1 MRSDR
6 RFEVA
11 WCALNLLRNYVPIYA
26 VYALMM
32 QQHGLTP
39 VQISLLFIL
48 WSLSALVFEV
58 PSGAVSDRMDRR
70 AVLALSVFIKSAV
83 FLLWLWQPT
92 FAGYAVGF
100 LLWGFGGSLW
110 SGTAEAYLFER
121 LAAMGATERFRSV
134 YGMGSAAAQVGIAL
148 ALFSGGWVFT
158 FGDAVT
164 VWISAAVGLVIG
176 FGIPL
181 CFDHAPRAVRRPRAT
196 SESATMVG
204 RDELVDTLAVNV
216 AEGSG
221 STASTTSS
229 SPLRAAIVEFR
240 DNMAVQQAAL
250 AIGLG
255 LVFYSCFEEYLPLLF
270 DAAGFNSPVMG
281 FWYGACYVVRAVA
294 MASVGRVP
302 GLTQR
307 LPPLTALVLAGL
319 ALAAGGGLGA
329 VGLVIGCMLY
339 FALNGIAE
347 VCIVNDLQQQQ
358 SGAARA
364 TVMSL
369 ARLGILATG
378 PVVYLGIGWLAT
390 LGSWSSTVWL
400 VASGTTVTAALLMW
414 RQRVR
419 GSVGG

>member
-1 MRSDR
+1 MRSVR
-6 RFEVA
+6 RFELA
-11 WCALNLLRNYVPIYA
+11 WCALNLLRNCAPIYA

-32 QQHGLTP
+32 QKHGLTP

-70 AVLALSVFIKSAV
+70 AVLALSGFIQSAV

-92 FAGYAVGF
+92 FAGFAVGF

-121 LAAMGATERFRSV
+121 LAAIGATERFQAV

-158 FGDAVT
+158 FGDSVT
-164 VWISAAVGLVIG
+164 VWVSVAVGLLIG

-181 CFDHAPRAVRRPRAT
+181 CFDRAPRALRGAPA
-196 SESATMVG
+196 SA
-204 RDELVDTLAVNV
+204 A
-216 AEGSG
+216 A
-221 STASTTSS
+221 S
-229 SPLRAAIVEFR
+229 SPLRAAIAEFR
-240 DNMAVQQAAL
+240 DNIAVRQAAL
-250 AIGLG
+250 TIGLG

-270 DAAGFNSPVMG
+270 NAAGFDPAVMG
-281 FWYGACYVVRAVA
+281 FWYGACYAVRAVA

-302 GLTQR
+302 GLTWR
-307 LPPLTALVLAGL
+307 LPPLTALISAGI

-329 VGLVIGCMLY
+329 GGLVIGCMLY

-358 SGAARA
+358 RGAARA

-378 PVVYLGIGWLAT
+378 PVVYLCIGWLAT

-400 VASGTTVTAALLMW
+400 VASGTTVTAAVLMW

-419 GSVGG
+419 GPVAG